1 MKKKSD
7 KQEGERVRRMTVLLS
22 ELLVPGW
29 ADGPE
34 GKIGVTNLA
43 DASLNLPCHN
53 VDPETFF
60 SENQATISYAKA
72 LCGECPMRAQC
83 LEGALSRGEPCG
95 VWGGELFD
103 NGQVILVKRA
113 PGRPRILPR
122 IDQSEESLISG
133 NLLTAEA
140 LAS

>member
-1 MKKKSD
+1 
-7 KQEGERVRRMTVLLS
+7 MTVLLS

-43 DASLNLPCHN
+43 DATLNLPCHN

-60 SENQATISYAKA
+60 SENQAMVSYAKA

-113 PGRPRILPR
+113 PGRPRVLPR
-122 IDQSEESLISG
+122 IDEDVERVMRENEVEEKV
-133 NLLTAEA
+133 